1 MDKILLYPSLQVPTV
16 STFELFHCGKQFI
29 FANLSFQ
36 CLSYIVINLS
46 TRLMYHIVTLDTSTL
61 HNTPHE
67 RVVSLRLDS
76 ACVHNTDAIIHF
88 YITLFLYKFGSLT
101 GACAGVPRG
110 PRCPRAQCCVSGPIL
125 SGLATLYILYRPIR
139 LLSPFKCQHT
149 TEALRWIENVPN
161 CSGHG
166 IYGYTT
172 I

>member
-1 MDKILLYPSLQVPTV
+1 MYQLTVNTSTQLSTWTCCRHGCRALLY
-16 STFELFHCGKQFI
+16 
-29 FANLSFQ
+29 
-36 CLSYIVINLS
+36 
-46 TRLMYHIVTLDTSTL
+46 
-61 HNTPHE
+61 
-67 RVVSLRLDS
+67 DS
-76 ACVHNTDAIIHF
+76 AQHAVHNTVVAIIHF

-110 PRCPRAQCCVSGPIL
+110 PRSPRAQGCVLGPIP

-166 IYGYTT
+166 THGYTT
-172 I
+172 IETKSQVGPSLWVTEVLCCVWQLVLYRSIF

>member
-1 MDKILLYPSLQVPTV
+1 MNVLPPWMPR
-16 STFELFHCGKQFI
+16 
-29 FANLSFQ
+29 A
-36 CLSYIVINLS
+36 
-46 TRLMYHIVTLDTSTL
+46 
-61 HNTPHE
+61 
-67 RVVSLRLDS
+67 SLRLGS
-76 ACVHNTDAIIHF
+76 ACVHNTVVAIIHF

-110 PRCPRAQCCVSGPIL
+110 PRSPRAQGCVLGPIP

-166 IYGYTT
+166 THGYIT
-172 I
+172 IGTKSQVGPSLWVTEVLCCVWQLVLYRSIF